1 MTASRT
7 SPPPAVDHSFAR
19 AWSLSVV
26 CELWQI
32 AKDTN
37 QQPQASIHNVIPADE
52 QTSIEHRDGMETH
65 RHHNVLPSP
74 SSDGDFDSGR
84 YRKKYCLRHQT
95 TLGRR
100 K

>member
-65 RHHNVLPSP
+65 RHHNFLPSP

-84 YRKKYCLRHQT
+84 YRKK
-95 TLGRR
+95 
-100 K
+100 